1 MTFIVAGPVQVYENE
16 ENVRDYIVSRNFSIL
31 KEAYFPA
38 SPFVTIKDLIG
49 DPMCLTDECCDK
61 LTECG
66 VLTRAHA
73 THNDGSLMWTKI
85 GDDKIPV
92 FEYVWASG
100 DVQSAPEETLRLL
113 AWELRHHPR
122 FFHVTE
128 T

>member
-1 MTFIVAGPVQVYENE
+1 MTFVISGPMQVYENE
-16 ENVRDYIVSRNFSIL
+16 GNVRDYIVANNLSIL
-31 KEAYFPA
+31 KGNFPI
-38 SPFVTIKDLIG
+38 SPFMTAKDLIG
-49 DPMCLTDECCDK
+49 DPMCMTDECCDK

-92 FEYVWASG
+92 FEYVWASS
-100 DVQSAPEETLRLL
+100 DVEYAPEETLRLF